1 MANKMKELSQEV
13 HNLKAQIDKL
23 MSKKSS
29 WTKFCNYMRPRFNKD
44 WYKY

>member
-13 HNLKAQIDKL
+13 DNLKAQIDKL

-29 WTKFCNYMRPRFNKD
+29 WAKFCNYMRPRFNKD